1 MSRSFQ
7 GHSNYYLTISNGK
20 DKANILVRNLQHDPS
35 YKTSPHPVY
44 KIDAFSSR
52 ASQNT
57 KYPLLDFIVGYNMMD
72 ESFACLPIEQFKVK
86 RSKTFIQKMAKTMN
100 FIIHGKN

>member
-1 MSRSFQ
+1 M
-7 GHSNYYLTISNGK
+7 
-20 DKANILVRNLQHDPS
+20 RNLQHDPS

-86 RSKTFIQKMAKTMN
+86 RSKIV
-100 FIIHGKN
+100 HSKNGQNHEFYHSWKELDHFLRKHAVSQ